1 MLKVLQKSI
10 GSKPIGIFT
19 RRNFCLSKQNNVNSV
34 NRLDKFMNI
43 HFMLAIPAGGIGF
56 CYGVNESWKEH
67 IFPESDLVKSS
78 LVATA
83 YGVFGFMFGSVAWI
97 FTPVILPVVGAS
109 YIKTKLKN

>member
-19 RRNFCLSKQNNVNSV
+19 RRNFCLSKQNNV

-67 IFPESDLVKSS
+67 IFQDDLVKSS
-78 LVATA
+78 LAATA